1 MIPCSAP
8 LAQYRVHAS
17 EIRGAIDRVLEGGGY
32 ILGREVAAFEQ
43 SFAGHCGTSH
53 AIGVANGTDALILTL
68 KAMDIG
74 PGDEVITVSHT
85 ALATVAAVIAT
96 GATPVLVDIDPIY
109 YTIDPALVEK
119 AITRKTRAI
128 IAVHLYGQAADMAA
142 LLTLARRHRLRL
154 IEDCAQ
160 ATGGRYR
167 GKRLGSMGDAG
178 TFSFYPT
185 KNLGAIGDGGMVATS
200 NAKLAERI
208 ARLRQYGWDSA
219 RKTRE
224 TGLNSRL
231 DPLQAAI
238 LGVKLPHLDADN
250 ARRRAI
256 GARYDAALGGLL
268 VTTPAVRADS
278 EHVFHLYVLRLKKR
292 DAVKAALAERGVE
305 AGVHYPVPA
314 HRHKGYD
321 AKIRLPRRGLPV
333 TEALARNILSLPMYP
348 ELTGAQADQV
358 IDALRSVSG

>member
-8 LAQYRVHAS
+8 LAQYRAHAS
-17 EIRGAIDRVLEGGGY
+17 AIRDAVDRVLEGGGY
-32 ILGREVAAFEQ
+32 VLGREVSAFEQ
-43 SFAGHCGTSH
+43 AFAGYCGTNH
-53 AIGVANGTDALILTL
+53 AVGVGNGTDALILTL

-85 ALATVAAVIAT
+85 ALATVAAVVAS
-96 GATPVLVDIDPIY
+96 GAKPVLVDVDPVY
-109 YTIDPALVEK
+109 YTMDPALVEK

-128 IAVHLYGQAADMAA
+128 VAVHLYGQSADMDA
-142 LLTLARRHRLRL
+142 LLALARRYRLRL

-160 ATGGRYR
+160 STGGFYR
-167 GKRLGSMGDAG
+167 GRRLGSMGDAG

-185 KNLGAIGDGGMVATS
+185 KNLGAVGDGGMVATG

-208 ARLRQYGWDSA
+208 SRLRQYGWDSA

-224 TGLNSRL
+224 PGLNSRL
-231 DPLQAAI
+231 DPMQAAI
-238 LGVKLPHLDADN
+238 LGVKLPHLDTDN
-250 ARRRAI
+250 ANRQSIA
-256 GARYDAALGGLL
+256 ARYDAALKALP
-268 VTTPAVRADS
+268 VATPVVRPDS

-292 DAVKAALAERGVE
+292 DAVKAALAQHGVE

-321 AKIRLPRRGLPV
+321 AMVRLPRKGLPV
-333 TEALARNILSLPMYP
+333 TDALARGILSLPMYP
-348 ELTGAQADQV
+348 ELTDAQINQV
-358 IDALRSVSG
+358 TAAMRSVLG